1 MKNLTPKQLEKL
13 ENQIDTLSFKL
24 YKICQQVKVS
34 DKNEELMDERFDD
47 YDSQTQEAMIVKLNH
62 VDFFLD
68 ELHCLIQ
75 SIRENE
81 GA

>member
-13 ENQIDTLSFKL
+13 ENQIGTLSFKL

-34 DKNEELMDERFDD
+34 NKNDELMDERFDD

>member
-13 ENQIDTLSFKL
+13 ENQIGTLSFKL

>member
-13 ENQIDTLSFKL
+13 ENQIGALSFKL

-34 DKNEELMDERFDD
+34 DKNDELANECFDD

>member
-13 ENQIDTLSFKL
+13 ENQIGTLSFKL
-24 YKICQQVKVS
+24 YKICEQVKKS
-34 DKNEELMDERFDD
+34 EKIDELTDENFDD
-47 YDSQTQEAMIVKLNH
+47 YDSQTQEAMMIKLNH

>member
-13 ENQIDTLSFKL
+13 ENQIGALSFKL

-34 DKNEELMDERFDD
+34 DKNDELADERFDD

>member
-13 ENQIDTLSFKL
+13 ENQIGALSFKL

-34 DKNEELMDERFDD
+34 DKNDELADECFDD

>member
-13 ENQIDTLSFKL
+13 ENQIGTLSFKL

-34 DKNEELMDERFDD
+34 DKNNELMDERFDD

>member
-13 ENQIDTLSFKL
+13 ENQIGTLSFKL

-34 DKNEELMDERFDD
+34 NKNEELMDERFDD

>member
-13 ENQIDTLSFKL
+13 ENQIGTLSFKL

-34 DKNEELMDERFDD
+34 DKNNELMDERFED

>member
-13 ENQIDTLSFKL
+13 ENQIGTLSFKL

-34 DKNEELMDERFDD
+34 DKNDELMDERFDD